1 LRIAQADARRNTQ
14 DDVGKREMFGL
25 FKSKK
30 KVDRAKIL
38 VVDDEPDY
46 VATIQC
52 RLQWGNYEVVTA
64 TDGRQAIEKAI
75 NEKPDLVLLD
85 TCMPV
90 MGGHEVLEQLKQH
103 PQLKDIPVIMV
114 TALYEPQDIATA
126 SSYGV
131 ADYVAKP
138 FDFAELVEKIEKAL
152 ENKKILHGLYKT
164 QNFADRG

>member
-1 LRIAQADARRNTQ
+1 
-14 DDVGKREMFGL
+14 MFGL

-52 RLQWGNYEVVTA
+52 RLEWSHYEVITA
-64 TDGRQAIEKAI
+64 TNGQEAIEKVI
-75 NEKPDLVLLD
+75 DEKPDLVLLD
-85 TCMPV
+85 TNMPV
-90 MGGHEVLEQLKQH
+90 MNGHEVLERLKQH
-103 PQLKDIPVIMV
+103 PELKNIPVIMV
-114 TALYEPQDIATA
+114 TALCEAPDIAKA

-138 FDFAELVEKIEKAL
+138 FDFAELVEKIANAL
-152 ENKKILHGLYKT
+152 ESKMSKV
-164 QNFADRG
+164 